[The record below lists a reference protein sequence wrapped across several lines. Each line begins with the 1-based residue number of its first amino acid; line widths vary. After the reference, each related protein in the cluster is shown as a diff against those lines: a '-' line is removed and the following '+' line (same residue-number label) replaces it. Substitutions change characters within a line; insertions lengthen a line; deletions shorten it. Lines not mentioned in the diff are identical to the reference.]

1 MAAMTT
7 ALTEFTTEGNSR
19 SYTVAAHTALKP
31 SLVLQRRKVASQ
43 PLQAA
48 EDQLSVLVATVDAD
62 GNPITTRV
70 MFTATVRRPLEAAD
84 ADITAA
90 LATFRDL
97 VASDEF
103 SVMVSTQ
110 GWVA

>member
-7 ALTEFTTEGNSR
+7 VLTEFSSDGNARTYTT
-19 SYTVAAHTALKP
+19 VAHTALKP
-31 SLVLQRRKVASQ
+31 YLVLQRRKVATQ
-43 PLQAA
+43 AFQAA
-48 EDQLSVLVATVDAD
+48 EDTLSVLVATEDSS
-62 GNPITTRV
+62 GEPIQTRV
-70 MFTATVRRPLEAAD
+70 MFTATVRRPYEADA

-103 SVMVSTQ
+103 SVMVNTQ
-110 GWVA
+110 GWVQ